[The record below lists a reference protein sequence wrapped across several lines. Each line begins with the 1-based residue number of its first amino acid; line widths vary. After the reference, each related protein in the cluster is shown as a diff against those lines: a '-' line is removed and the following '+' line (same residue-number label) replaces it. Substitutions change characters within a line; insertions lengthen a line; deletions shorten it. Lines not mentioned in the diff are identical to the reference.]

1 MLYTYALVPLC
12 SPLLIASIVVLILV
26 ISHTG
31 IISGQLQAQT
41 IGVNI
46 TSPERG
52 KTIPVNSS
60 LTVSGKSTDNPFDE
74 ICRVS
79 VIVNSVRPYQPAT
92 ANGSIGQASDY
103 SKWFFILS
111 PNYTSIKEGINEI
124 TARLSCLP
132 SITTGNNLTKWY
144 SVNVT
149 GVTVDQNATAAATTT
164 PTITTSPTQT
174 LIPNQEQGQLA
185 TTPTIT
191 TSPTQTLIPNQEQG
205 QLAQPPS
212 QLQPPTT
219 LTPTPQGLP
228 IDNLPIQESMQGGNE
243 PDIIEGTLFADNID
257 GENGDDRVQG
267 SSGDDTITGGNGD
280 DYLQGDEGNDNVR
293 GVNGD
298 DMLFG
303 GSGDDALDGG
313 NGADNF
319 SCGSGTDTILDFS
332 SFQDDVKS
340 ADCEIS

>member
-12 SPLLIASIVVLILV
+12 LPLLIASIVVLILV

-74 ICRVS
+74 ICQVS
-79 VIVNSVRPYQPAT
+79 VIVNSIRPYQPAT

-149 GVTVDQNATAAATTT
+149 GVAVDQNATAAAT
-164 PTITTSPTQT
+164 
-174 LIPNQEQGQLA
+174 

-219 LTPTPQGLP
+219 LTPSLQGLP

-280 DYLQGDEGNDNVR
+280 DYLQGDEGNDNLR

>member
-12 SPLLIASIVVLILV
+12 LPLLIASIVILILV

-74 ICRVS
+74 ICQVS

-149 GVTVDQNATAAATTT
+149 GVTVDQNATAAATTI
-164 PTITTSPTQT
+164 PTITTSP
-174 LIPNQEQGQLA
+174 
-185 TTPTIT
+185 
-191 TSPTQTLIPNQEQG
+191 SQTLIPNQEQG

-219 LTPTPQGLP
+219 LTPSPQGLP

-280 DYLQGDEGNDNVR
+280 DYLQGDEGNDNLR

>member
-74 ICRVS
+74 ICQVS

-185 TTPTIT
+185 
-191 TSPTQTLIPNQEQG
+191 
-205 QLAQPPS
+205 QPPS

-219 LTPTPQGLP
+219 LTPSPQGLP

-280 DYLQGDEGNDNVR
+280 DYLQGDEGNDNLR

>member
-12 SPLLIASIVVLILV
+12 LPLLIASIVVLILV
-26 ISHTG
+26 ISNTA

-74 ICRVS
+74 ICQVS

-164 PTITTSPTQT
+164 PTITTSP
-174 LIPNQEQGQLA
+174 
-185 TTPTIT
+185 
-191 TSPTQTLIPNQEQG
+191 SQTLIPNQEQG

-219 LTPTPQGLP
+219 LTPSPQGLP

-280 DYLQGDEGNDNVR
+280 DYLQGDEGNDNLR

>member
-74 ICRVS
+74 ICQVS

-164 PTITTSPTQT
+164 PTITTSP
-174 LIPNQEQGQLA
+174 P
-185 TTPTIT
+185 
-191 TSPTQTLIPNQEQG
+191 QTLIPNQEQG

-280 DYLQGDEGNDNVR
+280 DYLQGDEGNDNLR

>member
-1 MLYTYALVPLC
+1 M
-12 SPLLIASIVVLILV
+12 IASIVVLILV

-74 ICRVS
+74 ICQVS

-149 GVTVDQNATAAATTT
+149 GVAVDQNATAAAT
-164 PTITTSPTQT
+164 
-174 LIPNQEQGQLA
+174 

>member
-12 SPLLIASIVVLILV
+12 LPLLIASIVVLILV

-74 ICRVS
+74 ICQVS

-92 ANGSIGQASDY
+92 ANGNIGQASDY

-149 GVTVDQNATAAATTT
+149 GVTVDQNATTTTTTT
-164 PTITTSPTQT
+164 PTITTSP
-174 LIPNQEQGQLA
+174 P
-185 TTPTIT
+185 
-191 TSPTQTLIPNQEQG
+191 QTLIPNQEQG

-280 DYLQGDEGNDNVR
+280 DYLQGDEGNDNLR

>member
-12 SPLLIASIVVLILV
+12 LPLLIASIVVLILV
-26 ISHTG
+26 IFNTA

-74 ICRVS
+74 ICQVS

-149 GVTVDQNATAAATTT
+149 GVTVDPNATAPATTT
-164 PTITTSPTQT
+164 PTTTTSP
-174 LIPNQEQGQLA
+174 
-185 TTPTIT
+185 
-191 TSPTQTLIPNQEQG
+191 SQTLIPNQEQG

-219 LTPTPQGLP
+219 PTPQGLP
-228 IDNLPIQESMQGGNE
+228 IDNLPLQESMQGGNE

-257 GENGDDRVQG
+257 GENGNDRVQG

-280 DYLQGDEGNDNVR
+280 DYLQGDEGNDNLR

>member
-12 SPLLIASIVVLILV
+12 LPLLIASIVVLILV

-74 ICRVS
+74 ICQVS

-164 PTITTSPTQT
+164 PTITTSP
-174 LIPNQEQGQLA
+174 P
-185 TTPTIT
+185 
-191 TSPTQTLIPNQEQG
+191 QTLIPNQEQG

-219 LTPTPQGLP
+219 LTPSPQGLP

-280 DYLQGDEGNDNVR
+280 DYLQGDEGNDKLR

>member
-12 SPLLIASIVVLILV
+12 LPLLIASIIVLILV
-26 ISHTG
+26 ISNTG

-74 ICRVS
+74 ICQVS

-132 SITTGNNLTKWY
+132 SITTGNNLTRWY

-164 PTITTSPTQT
+164 PTITTSP
-174 LIPNQEQGQLA
+174 P
-185 TTPTIT
+185 
-191 TSPTQTLIPNQEQG
+191 QTLIPNQEQG

-219 LTPTPQGLP
+219 LTPSPQGLP

-267 SSGDDTITGGNGD
+267 SNGDDTITGGNGD
-280 DYLQGDEGNDNVR
+280 DYLQGDEGNDNLR

>member
-12 SPLLIASIVVLILV
+12 LPLLIASIVVLILV

-74 ICRVS
+74 ICQVS

-149 GVTVDQNATAAATTT
+149 GVTVDQNATTT
-164 PTITTSPTQT
+164 PTITTSP
-174 LIPNQEQGQLA
+174 P
-185 TTPTIT
+185 
-191 TSPTQTLIPNQEQG
+191 QTLIPNQEQG

-219 LTPTPQGLP
+219 LTPSPQGLP

-280 DYLQGDEGNDNVR
+280 DYLQGDEGNDNLR

>member
-74 ICRVS
+74 ICQVS

-149 GVTVDQNATAAATTT
+149 GVAVDQNATAAATTT
-164 PTITTSPTQT
+164 PTITTSP
-174 LIPNQEQGQLA
+174 
-185 TTPTIT
+185 
-191 TSPTQTLIPNQEQG
+191 SQTLIPNQEQG

-280 DYLQGDEGNDNVR
+280 DYLQGDEGNDNLR

>member
-1 MLYTYALVPLC
+1 MLYTYTLIPLC
-12 SPLLIASIVVLILV
+12 LPLLIVSIVVLILV
-26 ISHTG
+26 ISNTG

-74 ICRVS
+74 ICQVS
-79 VIVNSVRPYQPAT
+79 VIVNSIRPYQPAT

-103 SKWFFILS
+103 SRWFFILS

-144 SVNVT
+144 SVNIT

-164 PTITTSPTQT
+164 PTTTTSP
-174 LIPNQEQGQLA
+174 
-185 TTPTIT
+185 
-191 TSPTQTLIPNQEQG
+191 SQTLIPNQEQG

-219 LTPTPQGLP
+219 LTPSPQGLP

-280 DYLQGDEGNDNVR
+280 DYLQGDEGNDNLR

-298 DMLFG
+298 DMFFG

>member
-174 LIPNQEQGQLA
+174 LM
-185 TTPTIT
+185 
-191 TSPTQTLIPNQEQG
+191 PNQEQG

-340 ADCEIS
+340 VDCEIS

>member
-1 MLYTYALVPLC
+1 MLYTNALVPLC
-12 SPLLIASIVVLILV
+12 LPLLIASIVILILV
-26 ISHTG
+26 ISHTS

-74 ICRVS
+74 ICQVS

-92 ANGSIGQASDY
+92 ANGSIDQTSDY
-103 SKWFFILS
+103 SRWFFILS

-132 SITTGNNLTKWY
+132 STTTDNNLTKWY

-149 GVTVDQNATAAATTT
+149 GVTVDQNATAT
-164 PTITTSPTQT
+164 PTTTTSPSQT
-174 LIPNQEQGQLA
+174 LIPNHEK
-185 TTPTIT
+185 
-191 TSPTQTLIPNQEQG
+191 G

-219 LTPTPQGLP
+219 LTLSPQGLP
-228 IDNLPIQESMQGGNE
+228 IDNLPIQESVQGGNE

-267 SSGDDTITGGNGD
+267 SSGDDTITGGNGN
-280 DYLQGDEGNDNVR
+280 DYLQGDEGNDNLR

-319 SCGSGTDTILDFS
+319 SCGSGTDTILDFN

>member
-12 SPLLIASIVVLILV
+12 LPLLIASIVVLILV

-74 ICRVS
+74 ICQVS

-185 TTPTIT
+185 
-191 TSPTQTLIPNQEQG
+191 
-205 QLAQPPS
+205 QPPS

-219 LTPTPQGLP
+219 LTPSPQGLP
-228 IDNLPIQESMQGGNE
+228 IDNLPVQESMQGGNE

-280 DYLQGDEGNDNVR
+280 DYLQGDEGNDNLK

>member
-12 SPLLIASIVVLILV
+12 LPLLIASIVVLILV

-74 ICRVS
+74 ICHVS

-164 PTITTSPTQT
+164 PTITTSP
-174 LIPNQEQGQLA
+174 P
-185 TTPTIT
+185 
-191 TSPTQTLIPNQEQG
+191 QTLIPNQEQG

-219 LTPTPQGLP
+219 LTPSPQGLP

-280 DYLQGDEGNDNVR
+280 DYLQGDEGNDNLR

>member
-12 SPLLIASIVVLILV
+12 LPLLIASIVVLILV

-31 IISGQLQAQT
+31 IIFGQLQAQT

-74 ICRVS
+74 ICQVS

-149 GVTVDQNATAAATTT
+149 GAAVDQNATAAAT
-164 PTITTSPTQT
+164 
-174 LIPNQEQGQLA
+174 

>member
-12 SPLLIASIVVLILV
+12 LPLLIASIVVLILV

-74 ICRVS
+74 ICQVS

-164 PTITTSPTQT
+164 PTVTTSP
-174 LIPNQEQGQLA
+174 
-185 TTPTIT
+185 
-191 TSPTQTLIPNQEQG
+191 SQTLIPNQEQG

-280 DYLQGDEGNDNVR
+280 DYLQGDEGNDNLR

>member
-12 SPLLIASIVVLILV
+12 LPLLIASIVVLILV

-74 ICRVS
+74 ICQVS

-164 PTITTSPTQT
+164 PTITTSP
-174 LIPNQEQGQLA
+174 P
-185 TTPTIT
+185 
-191 TSPTQTLIPNQEQG
+191 QTLIPNQEQG

-219 LTPTPQGLP
+219 LTPSPQGLP

>member
-1 MLYTYALVPLC
+1 MLYTYALVSLC
-12 SPLLIASIVVLILV
+12 LPLLIASIVVLILV

-74 ICRVS
+74 ICQVS

-164 PTITTSPTQT
+164 PTITTSP
-174 LIPNQEQGQLA
+174 P
-185 TTPTIT
+185 
-191 TSPTQTLIPNQEQG
+191 QTLIPNQEQG

-219 LTPTPQGLP
+219 LTPSPQGLP

>member
-12 SPLLIASIVVLILV
+12 LPLLIASIVILILV
-26 ISHTG
+26 ISNTG

-74 ICRVS
+74 ICQVS

-164 PTITTSPTQT
+164 PTTTTSPSRT
-174 LIPNQEQGQLA
+174 LIP
-185 TTPTIT
+185 
-191 TSPTQTLIPNQEQG
+191 SQEQG

-219 LTPTPQGLP
+219 LTPSPQGLP

-280 DYLQGDEGNDNVR
+280 DYLQGDEGNDNLR

>member
-12 SPLLIASIVVLILV
+12 LPLLIASIVVLILV
-26 ISHTG
+26 ISNTG

-74 ICRVS
+74 ICQVS

-164 PTITTSPTQT
+164 PTITTSP
-174 LIPNQEQGQLA
+174 
-185 TTPTIT
+185 
-191 TSPTQTLIPNQEQG
+191 SQTLIPNQEQG

-219 LTPTPQGLP
+219 LTPSPQGLP

-280 DYLQGDEGNDNVR
+280 DYLQGDEGNDNLR

>member
-12 SPLLIASIVVLILV
+12 LPLLIASIVVLILV

-31 IISGQLQAQT
+31 IISGQLQART
-41 IGVNI
+41 MGVNI

-74 ICRVS
+74 ICQVS

-149 GVTVDQNATAAATTT
+149 GVTVDQNATAAVT
-164 PTITTSPTQT
+164 
-174 LIPNQEQGQLA
+174 

-212 QLQPPTT
+212 QLQPPMT

-280 DYLQGDEGNDNVR
+280 DYLQGDEGNDNLR

>member
-12 SPLLIASIVVLILV
+12 LPLLIASIVVLILV

-74 ICRVS
+74 ICQVS

-149 GVTVDQNATAAATTT
+149 GVAVDQNATAAAT
-164 PTITTSPTQT
+164 
-174 LIPNQEQGQLA
+174 

-219 LTPTPQGLP
+219 LTPSPQGLP

>member
-12 SPLLIASIVVLILV
+12 LPLLIASIVVLILV

-74 ICRVS
+74 ICQVS

-185 TTPTIT
+185 
-191 TSPTQTLIPNQEQG
+191 
-205 QLAQPPS
+205 QPPS

-219 LTPTPQGLP
+219 LTPSPQGLP

-280 DYLQGDEGNDNVR
+280 DYLQGDEGNDNLR

>member
-1 MLYTYALVPLC
+1 MFAVIDCQHCCTYF
-12 SPLLIASIVVLILV
+12 
-26 ISHTG
+26 SHLSYR

-74 ICRVS
+74 ICQVS

-149 GVTVDQNATAAATTT
+149 GVAVDQNATAAATTT
-164 PTITTSPTQT
+164 PTITTSP
-174 LIPNQEQGQLA
+174 
-185 TTPTIT
+185 
-191 TSPTQTLIPNQEQG
+191 SQTLIPNQEQG

-219 LTPTPQGLP
+219 LTPSPQGLP

-280 DYLQGDEGNDNVR
+280 DYLQGDEGNDNLR

>member
-74 ICRVS
+74 ICQVS

-132 SITTGNNLTKWY
+132 SFTTGNNLTKWY

-149 GVTVDQNATAAATTT
+149 GVAVDQNATAAATTT

-174 LIPNQEQGQLA
+174 LIPNQEQR
-185 TTPTIT
+185 
-191 TSPTQTLIPNQEQG
+191 

-280 DYLQGDEGNDNVR
+280 DIFREMRV
-293 GVNGD
+293 
-298 DMLFG
+298 
-303 GSGDDALDGG
+303 
-313 NGADNF
+313 
-319 SCGSGTDTILDFS
+319 TTT
-332 SFQDDVKS
+332 
-340 ADCEIS
+340 

>member
-12 SPLLIASIVVLILV
+12 LPLLIASIVVLILV

-103 SKWFFILS
+103 SKWFFILN

-185 TTPTIT
+185 
-191 TSPTQTLIPNQEQG
+191 
-205 QLAQPPS
+205 QPPS

-228 IDNLPIQESMQGGNE
+228 IDNLPIQESMQGENE

>member
-12 SPLLIASIVVLILV
+12 LPLLIASIVVLILV

-52 KTIPVNSS
+52 KTIPVSS
-60 LTVSGKSTDNPFDE
+60 NLTVSGKSTDNPFDE
-74 ICRVS
+74 ICQVS

-164 PTITTSPTQT
+164 PTITTSP
-174 LIPNQEQGQLA
+174 
-185 TTPTIT
+185 
-191 TSPTQTLIPNQEQG
+191 SQTLIPNQEQG

-219 LTPTPQGLP
+219 LTPSPQGLP

-257 GENGDDRVQG
+257 GENGDDRVHG

-280 DYLQGDEGNDNVR
+280 DYLQGDEGNDNLR

>member
-12 SPLLIASIVVLILV
+12 LPLLIASIVVLILV
-26 ISHTG
+26 ISNTG

-74 ICRVS
+74 ICHVS

-164 PTITTSPTQT
+164 PTNTTSP
-174 LIPNQEQGQLA
+174 P
-185 TTPTIT
+185 
-191 TSPTQTLIPNQEQG
+191 QTLIPNQEQG

-219 LTPTPQGLP
+219 LTPSPQGLP

-280 DYLQGDEGNDNVR
+280 DYLQGDEGNDNLR

-319 SCGSGTDTILDFS
+319 SCGGGTDTILDFS

-340 ADCEIS
+340 FDCEIS

>member
-12 SPLLIASIVVLILV
+12 LPLLIVSIVVLILV

-74 ICRVS
+74 ICQVS
-79 VIVNSVRPYQPAT
+79 VIVNSIRPYQPAT

-144 SVNVT
+144 SVNIT

-164 PTITTSPTQT
+164 PTITTSP
-174 LIPNQEQGQLA
+174 P
-185 TTPTIT
+185 
-191 TSPTQTLIPNQEQG
+191 QTLIPNQEQG

-219 LTPTPQGLP
+219 LTPSPQGLP

-280 DYLQGDEGNDNVR
+280 DYLQGDEGNDNLK

>member
-12 SPLLIASIVVLILV
+12 LPLLIASIVVLILV

-74 ICRVS
+74 ICQVS

-149 GVTVDQNATAAATTT
+149 GVTVDQNATAAATIT
-164 PTITTSPTQT
+164 PTITTSP
-174 LIPNQEQGQLA
+174 
-185 TTPTIT
+185 
-191 TSPTQTLIPNQEQG
+191 SQTLIPNQEQG

-219 LTPTPQGLP
+219 LTPSPQGLP

-280 DYLQGDEGNDNVR
+280 DYLQGDEGNDNLR

>member
-1 MLYTYALVPLC
+1 MFA
-12 SPLLIASIVVLILV
+12 LLIASIVVLILV

-74 ICRVS
+74 ICQVS

-164 PTITTSPTQT
+164 PTITTSP
-174 LIPNQEQGQLA
+174 
-185 TTPTIT
+185 
-191 TSPTQTLIPNQEQG
+191 SQTLIPNQEQG

-219 LTPTPQGLP
+219 LTPSPQGLP

-280 DYLQGDEGNDNVR
+280 DYLQGDEGNDNLR

>member
-12 SPLLIASIVVLILV
+12 LPLLIASIVVLILV

-74 ICRVS
+74 ICHVS

-92 ANGSIGQASDY
+92 ADGRGQASDY

-149 GVTVDQNATAAATTT
+149 GVAVDQNATAAAT
-164 PTITTSPTQT
+164 
-174 LIPNQEQGQLA
+174 

-280 DYLQGDEGNDNVR
+280 DYLQGDEGNDNLR

-298 DMLFG
+298 DMLSG

>member
-12 SPLLIASIVVLILV
+12 LPLLIASIVVLILV

-92 ANGSIGQASDY
+92 ANGSMGQASDY
-103 SKWFFILS
+103 SKWFFILN

-185 TTPTIT
+185 
-191 TSPTQTLIPNQEQG
+191 
-205 QLAQPPS
+205 QPPS

-228 IDNLPIQESMQGGNE
+228 IDNLPIQESMQGENE

>member
-12 SPLLIASIVVLILV
+12 LPLLIASIVVLILV

-74 ICRVS
+74 ICQVS

-164 PTITTSPTQT
+164 PTITTSP
-174 LIPNQEQGQLA
+174 P
-185 TTPTIT
+185 
-191 TSPTQTLIPNQEQG
+191 QTLIPNQEQG

-280 DYLQGDEGNDNVR
+280 DYLQGDEGNDNLR